1 MGSGVQR
8 QKRGAPSPDALFEVL
23 SDRRRRILLE
33 LLRTTDAPM
42 AFADAVRE
50 VVEREHDERFSE
62 LSDDVIENV
71 HVSIHHIH
79 VPKLVTAGL
88 VEYDADR
95 RTLELAVAPDR
106 VVPEGAG
113 GFQCEGVQS
122 D

>member
-8 QKRGAPSPDALFEVL
+8 QKGGPPSPDALFEVL

-33 LLRTTDAPM
+33 LLRTTDAPI

-50 VVEREHDERFSE
+50 VLEREHDARFDE
-62 LSDDVIENV
+62 LSDEIIENV

-88 VEYDADR
+88 VEYDADA
-95 RTLELAVAPDR
+95 RTLELAVSPDR
-106 VVPEGAG
+106 VLPEGAG
-113 GFQCEGVQS
+113 GFRCDGI
-122 D
+122 